1 MAPIDTSVE
10 STALSFPVT
19 PVTLTPMTGMR
30 ERARAAT
37 TAEILRLARA
47 QMAAE
52 GASALSLRAIARD
65 LGMVSSA
72 IYRYFPS
79 RDDLLTALII
89 ESYERLGAA
98 VEAGDATVRRRTDFR
113 GRWRAAAHAL
123 RDWAIEHPSEWAL
136 LFGTPVPGYA
146 APETTIP
153 AATRYTAVLISILA
167 DMAASGHVHRA
178 AVPKVLRADL
188 ARLRGQLGA
197 EVSDA
202 ALTVGMNAWAAAM
215 GAVNLELFGHLHN
228 VVNQPGALFDAV
240 VEQHA
245 ALISA

>member
-1 MAPIDTSVE
+1 
-10 STALSFPVT
+10 
-19 PVTLTPMTGMR
+19 MTGVR

-98 VEAGDATVRRRTDFR
+98 VEAGDATVRRRTDFAA
-113 GRWRAAAHAL
+113 RWRAAANAL
-123 RDWAIEHPSEWAL
+123 RGWAIEHPSEWAL

-146 APETTIP
+146 APEDTIP
-153 AATRYTAVLISILA
+153 AATRYTAVMISILV
-167 DMAASGHVHRA
+167 DMDATGHVHRA
-178 AVPKVLRADL
+178 DVPKSLRADL

-202 ALTVGMNAWAAAM
+202 ALTVGMTAWAAVM

-228 VVNQPGALFDAV
+228 VVNEPGALFAAV

-245 ALISA
+245 AIITA

>member
-52 GASALSLRAIARD
+52 GASALSLRAIARE

>member
-1 MAPIDTSVE
+1 MAPIDSSVE

-19 PVTLTPMTGMR
+19 PVTLNPMTGMR

-98 VEAGDATVRRRTDFR
+98 VEAGDEKVRRRTDFVA
-113 GRWRAAAHAL
+113 RWRAAAHAL
-123 RDWAIEHPSEWAL
+123 RAWAIEHPSEWAL

-146 APETTIP
+146 APEATIP
-153 AATRYTAVLISILA
+153 AATRYTTVLISILA
-167 DMAASGHVHRA
+167 DMAAAGHVHRT
-178 AVPKVLRADL
+178 AVPKALRSDL
-188 ARLRGQLGA
+188 ARLRGQLDT

-202 ALTVGMNAWAAAM
+202 ALTVGMNAWAAVM

-245 ALISA
+245 ALIAT